1 MSFEH
6 LNKRLVTKENLAGW
20 LETVCYILDSFSV
33 PLLKKAARTIDRD
46 TERIV
51 ELQKEK
57 IDDQKTIIQ
66 LQQEVI
72 KKNSDELNDVK
83 VTVQTEMKN
92 YSSVLKNNCF
102 TAQTRKT
109 IEAAVKSVSEQEDR
123 SKNGLIYEMEE
134 TSGEV
139 LLDRVEKVLE
149 EIDEKPV
156 VKDCVTVRV
165 GMKRSGDSN
174 LCPVKFSLSNTDH
187 VAQVLINAKKLH
199 TKEGFSSVNILDGV
213 NP

>member
-1 MSFEH
+1 M
-6 LNKRLVTKENLAGW
+6 
-20 LETVCYILDSFSV
+20 
-33 PLLKKAARTIDRD
+33 
-46 TERIV
+46 
-51 ELQKEK
+51 
-57 IDDQKTIIQ
+57 KT
-66 LQQEVI
+66 
-72 KKNSDELNDVK
+72 
-83 VTVQTEMKN
+83 

-156 VKDCVTVRV
+156 VKDCVRV

-174 LCPVKFSLSNTDH
+174 LRPVKFSLSNTDH
-187 VAQVLINAKKLH
+187 VAQVLINAKKTSH
-199 TKEGFSSVNILDGV
+199 KRGVQFS
-213 NP
+213 